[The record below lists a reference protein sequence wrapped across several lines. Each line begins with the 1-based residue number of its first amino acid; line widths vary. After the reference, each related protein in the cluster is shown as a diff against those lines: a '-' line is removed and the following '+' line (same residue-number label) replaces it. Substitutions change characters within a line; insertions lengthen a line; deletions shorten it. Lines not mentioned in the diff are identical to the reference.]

1 MKKFIFVL
9 FLLFCIFSFSL
20 KAQNIRDFKVKNAEN
35 AAERTLLLDMFRAKL
50 YEEYAQE
57 FAFVVDV
64 FKVNKQYAWFSG
76 RAQRKDGK
84 EILLKVD
91 EDCCGVQALFKK
103 SGKKWLIAASAAFP
117 TDAWYDHIW
126 EEYPGSEELFEK
138 IED

>member
-1 MKKFIFVL
+1 MKKL
-9 FLLFCIFSFSL
+9 FYMLILLLQLFCISGQ
-20 KAQNIRDFKVKNAEN
+20 AQNIRDFKVKNAQN

-50 YEEYAQE
+50 FEEYKQE
-57 FAFVVDV
+57 FIFVVDV

-84 EILLKVD
+84 EILIKED

-103 SGKKWLIAASAAFP
+103 SGTKWLIAASAAFP

-126 EEYPGSEELFEK
+126 EEYPGCEELLEK
-138 IED
+138 NED